1 MKLWKNLSNRL
12 DAVADV
18 MAAKP
23 CMQGCVGKT
32 LLSIPRTPGN
42 LITAVILAI
51 GLLITIG
58 RFGFGLGAVTNL
70 DDNNPWGIWIAFDL
84 LCGVALAAGGYVTS
98 SACYL
103 FGMKRY
109 HSAVRPAILTA
120 FLGYAFVVVA
130 LLYDV
135 GQPWRLPYPLLV
147 SQGTTS
153 LLFEVGLCV
162 GIYLTVLFIEWSPVG
177 LEWLLG
183 MKDAPCWLVRLR
195 PRMHTIRK
203 AVLCFTIPLTILG
216 VVLSTMHQSSLGALF
231 LIAPSKM
238 HPLWYSPFMPV
249 FFFISSMVAG
259 LSMVIFEGT
268 LSHKALHNKMDET
281 HLREADG
288 VVFGFGRAASFVLSG
303 YFIIKVLDTTMDN
316 DWHYLASG
324 YGAWFA
330 VEMVGFVL
338 LPAFLYALG
347 VREKNITLIRVASV
361 FGVLGIVVNR
371 FNVCLV
377 AFNWQ
382 LDSADRYFPSI
393 SEVFLSIFIVTLI
406 VTAYRFVCSK
416 MPVLYEHPDFK
427 DAH

>member
-288 VVFGFGRAASFVLSG
+288 VVFGFGRAATSSSRCWTPPWTTTGTISLPVTVRGSPSKWSASCSCPPSCTPSACAKRTSRSFVWRRCSACSASSSTASTCASWPSTGSWTARIATSRASRKCSCPSLS
-303 YFIIKVLDTTMDN
+303 
-316 DWHYLASG
+316 
-324 YGAWFA
+324 
-330 VEMVGFVL
+330 
-338 LPAFLYALG
+338 
-347 VREKNITLIRVASV
+347 
-361 FGVLGIVVNR
+361 
-371 FNVCLV
+371 
-377 AFNWQ
+377 
-382 LDSADRYFPSI
+382 
-393 SEVFLSIFIVTLI
+393 
-406 VTAYRFVCSK
+406 
-416 MPVLYEHPDFK
+416 
-427 DAH
+427 

>member
-288 VVFGFGRAASFVLSG
+288 VVFGFGRAASFVLIG

-316 DWHYLASG
+316 DWHYLASARLPVRSRRARKEHHAHSCG
-324 YGAWFA
+324 
-330 VEMVGFVL
+330 VGVRRARHRRQPLQRVPRGLQLAAGQRGSL
-338 LPAFLYALG
+338 LPEHLGSVPVHLYRNPDRDG
-347 VREKNITLIRVASV
+347 VPLRVLEDA
-361 FGVLGIVVNR
+361 G
-371 FNVCLV
+371 
-377 AFNWQ
+377 
-382 LDSADRYFPSI
+382 
-393 SEVFLSIFIVTLI
+393 
-406 VTAYRFVCSK
+406 
-416 MPVLYEHPDFK
+416 PVRTP
-427 DAH
+427 